1 MCICDMCREGGHKN
15 LFRTKFGHYFKKM
28 FGSHWTEVKTVGIK
42 NEKEGRG
49 VFFFF
54 FKLQGDSILEE
65 GGMREG
71 MIQHE
76 ERVMSG
82 TS

>member
-1 MCICDMCREGGHKN
+1 MAIKTFSVQSWAIV
-15 LFRTKFGHYFKKM
+15 LKM
-28 FGSHWTEVKTVGIK
+28 FGSHRTEVKTVGIK
-42 NEKEGRG
+42 NEKGRG
-49 VFFFF
+49 FFVFFQ
-54 FKLQGDSILEE
+54 LQGDSILEE
-65 GGMREG
+65 GDMRES

>member
-1 MCICDMCREGGHKN
+1 MICAWKVAIKTFSVQSWAIV
-15 LFRTKFGHYFKKM
+15 LKM
-28 FGSHWTEVKTVGIK
+28 FGSHRTEVKTVGIK
-42 NEKEGRG
+42 NEKGRG
-49 VFFFF
+49 FFYFFFQ
-54 FKLQGDSILEE
+54 LQGDSILEE
-65 GGMREG
+65 GDMRES